1 MNDVA
6 QSMMEDRR
14 TRAGLG
20 CKRYRCSKLGLGRCP
35 AAFSESMGVRCCG
48 YFLPVMGPKQIARNP
63 MMSSGGRDGG
73 GQCGTLV
80 SASKLRLGHLCFLAS
95 KSDTS

>member
-35 AAFSESMGVRCCG
+35 AAFSESMGRAMLWVLLAG
-48 YFLPVMGPKQIARNP
+48 VGAQTDGQQPHDAHQAAGTAAAMWNP
-63 MMSSGGRDGG
+63 
-73 GQCGTLV
+73 L
-80 SASKLRLGHLCFLAS
+80 LG
-95 KSDTS
+95 K